1 VVAALNQRSL
11 TCQQRDSVVSC
22 VSRSPDALRTYAQ
35 RGDFSIGSAMSY
47 YLLGR
52 GNPRQYVDI
61 FTREFNN

>member
-1 VVAALNQRSL
+1 VA
-11 TCQQRDSVVSC
+11 
-22 VSRSPDALRTYAQ
+22 PDTLRTYAQ